1 MKHKVNYSDDDQSS
15 DLNKKHC
22 WWRTCEKFGENGEL
36 KMDLSDLSKLTPE
49 LKILR
54 EMERLSLIAEEGVD
68 DLRHKLIA
76 YRSGDF
82 WLPVGGLK
90 KEDMHIPPVITILLA
105 GVSGSGKSSLVNL
118 MYSVLGRS
126 GLIPFAQISSGS
138 RNVVTLFLEEMRS
151 GFCVYDTRG
160 FDCGE
165 MGHCLEELSSWMED
179 GVRHNQPC
187 LRPGDEK
194 LHKMALTS
202 SFNGKAVEATKDI
215 FHCPSLRNAT
225 CVTDQGIL
233 PEELDP
239 VTAFSVTETIYRA
252 LIQADITHQPKSDI
266 IQYLVRIFCCIMY
279 WIGAFFA
286 ALARFFWNFTRKHKL
301 NG

>member
-1 MKHKVNYSDDDQSS
+1 MKFKDPNSFTS
-15 DLNKKHC
+15 
-22 WWRTCEKFGENGEL
+22 W
-36 KMDLSDLSKLTPE
+36 
-49 LKILR
+49 
-54 EMERLSLIAEEGVD
+54 
-68 DLRHKLIA
+68 
-76 YRSGDF
+76 SGDF

-90 KEDMHIPPVITILLA
+90 KEDMHIPPVITIL
-105 GVSGSGKSSLVNL
+105 SMSLLPRKWVQKCCDT
-118 MYSVLGRS
+118 VLRS
-126 GLIPFAQISSGS
+126 M
-138 RNVVTLFLEEMRS
+138 RN
-151 GFCVYDTRG
+151 GFCIYDTRG

-165 MGHCLEELSSWMED
+165 MGGCLEELSTWMED

-202 SFNGKAVEATKDI
+202 SFNGKYIKRTAVEALKTSSTAPHFEMPWDRISSRVKICEYLGISEITGSYDI
-215 FHCPSLRNAT
+215 A

-286 ALARFFWNFTRKHKL
+286 ALARFFWNFTHKHKL